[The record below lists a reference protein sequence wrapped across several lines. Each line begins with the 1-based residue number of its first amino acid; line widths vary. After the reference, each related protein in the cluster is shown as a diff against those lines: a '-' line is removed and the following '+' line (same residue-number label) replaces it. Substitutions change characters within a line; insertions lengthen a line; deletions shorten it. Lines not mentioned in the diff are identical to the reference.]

1 MQVGTFVKTLS
12 PHVVEILGLTG
23 LDFAAIDAEHAPFD
37 RAALDLMMLAGRA
50 ARLPIHVRVPDTSA
64 ATILSVL
71 DVGAA
76 GLVVPHVDSATQ
88 AAEVVSRARYRGGV
102 RGFSS
107 SPRSAGYGTLGMKAA
122 LEAGD
127 RSLIMCQIESV
138 EAVEA
143 APAIAAVPGVDGLF
157 IGRADLALSLGED
170 DIQSDRVSAA
180 CTRIIDAARAA
191 RKVPGMF
198 VATAAERDRFAARG
212 VTWFIVGSDQSLL
225 RQAAQAVAVK
235 APERRP

>member
-1 MQVGTFVKTLS
+1 
-12 PHVVEILGLTG
+12 
-23 LDFAAIDAEHAPFD
+23 
-37 RAALDLMMLAGRA
+37 
-50 ARLPIHVRVPDTSA
+50 
-64 ATILSVL
+64 VL

-76 GLVVPHVDSATQ
+76 GLVVPHVDSAAQ

-127 RSLIMCQIESV
+127 RSLIMCQIESA

-157 IGRADLALSLGED
+157 IGRADLARSLGED
-170 DIQSDRVSAA
+170 NIQSDRVSAA

-191 RKVPGMF
+191 GKPAMF
-198 VATAAERDRFAARG
+198 VATAAERDRFAAQG

-225 RQAAQAVAVK
+225 RQAAQSVAAK
-235 APERRP
+235 TPDRRP

>member
-1 MQVGTFVKTLS
+1 
-12 PHVVEILGLTG
+12 
-23 LDFAAIDAEHAPFD
+23 
-37 RAALDLMMLAGRA
+37 
-50 ARLPIHVRVPDTSA
+50 
-64 ATILSVL
+64 
-71 DVGAA
+71 
-76 GLVVPHVDSATQ
+76 VVPHVDSPAQ
-88 AAEVVSRARYRGGV
+88 AAEIVSRARYRGGV

-127 RSLIMCQIESV
+127 KSLIMCQIESAD
-138 EAVEA
+138 AVKA

-170 DIQSDRVSAA
+170 NIQSDRVSAA

-191 RKVPGMF
+191 GKIPAMF
-198 VATAAERDRFAARG
+198 VGTAAERDRFAAQG

-225 RQAAQAVAVK
+225 RQAAQSVAAK
-235 APERRP
+235 TPDRRP